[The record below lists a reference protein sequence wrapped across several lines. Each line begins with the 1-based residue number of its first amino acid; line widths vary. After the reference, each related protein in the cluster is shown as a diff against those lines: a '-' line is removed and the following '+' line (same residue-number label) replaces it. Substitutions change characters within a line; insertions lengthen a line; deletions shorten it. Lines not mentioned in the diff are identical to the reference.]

1 MERGLAEL
9 VWSSTLVFMAGTPIH
24 PYTYGESRPSKVL
37 SNSCLCL
44 LRSVVASS
52 ASRVSNFLNN
62 IVSRFWHRNPGT
74 VVPMLIHVTLN
85 KKVILPSIDFLFSF
99 DRELE

>member
-1 MERGLAEL
+1 MAEL
-9 VWSSTLVFMAGTPIH
+9 VWSSKLAFMAGTPIL
-24 PYTYGESRPSKVL
+24 PYTYGDSRPSKVL

-52 ASRVSNFLNN
+52 ASRVCNFLNN

-74 VVPMLIHVTLN
+74 VVPRLIHVTLD
-85 KKVILPSIDFLFSF
+85 KKVILPSKDFLFSF